1 MARDITDTHP
11 HLYRALMG
19 AGWQFSP
26 LRGGGGMFRHDLV
39 GLTVHAKSTGAVDVR
54 RRSDSANAM
63 PCATFDRDFA
73 PIAVAAAV
81 LACTDVDARQA
92 VTA

>member
-11 HLYRALMG
+11 YLYRALLG

-26 LRGGGGMFRHDLV
+26 LKGGGGIFRHDGV
-39 GLTVHAKSTGAVDVR
+39 GLTVHAKSTGSVDVR
-54 RRSDSANAM
+54 RRTDSTSALPA
-63 PCATFDRDFA
+63 AQFDRDFA

-81 LACTDVDARQA
+81 LACTDVEVPA
-92 VTA
+92 